1 MGCTGDKTYEEA
13 VKEELRRYLHNFKLS
28 NIQEKEIKN
37 YISQDLTKKAIALN
51 NYQYIYR
58 DEDAKET
65 AEEYKKLIMEK
76 FHIGF
81 SMYEQ
86 KPKTE
91 EEKNNNQN
99 NTKTNNINNI
109 NNINNSINNTNK
121 DINNIN
127 NNLNRENGNNIQNSV
142 VIKDNNINMNNINN
156 NINGNGLNNSTN
168 ENKNIAK
175 PNEI

>member
-99 NTKTNNINNI
+99 NIKTNNINNI
-109 NNINNSINNTNK
+109 NNNNKN
-121 DINNIN
+121 DN
-127 NNLNRENGNNIQNSV
+127 NNLNMENENNIQNSA
-142 VIKDNNINMNNINN
+142 VIKDNDININNTNNN
-156 NINGNGLNNSTN
+156 NINGNRLNNSTN
-168 ENKNIAK
+168 
-175 PNEI
+175 